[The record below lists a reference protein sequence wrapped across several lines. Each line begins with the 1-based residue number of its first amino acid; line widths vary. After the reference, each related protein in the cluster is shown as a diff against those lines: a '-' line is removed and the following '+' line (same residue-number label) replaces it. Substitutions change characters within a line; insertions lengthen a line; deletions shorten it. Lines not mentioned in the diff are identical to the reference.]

1 VYNIELMEEGF
12 KLHKNKELHSFL
24 LAKARNLTEEWYN
37 SLDKNDSSGVY
48 ASDDPNII
56 NTLKKQ
62 NFDFHL
68 HLCEAFIREET
79 AFLEEFQKWILSI
92 AQDPQHLNTPIH
104 FMLREFFRVR
114 EQYLDYIKDFVSLH
128 MGEFPNEVIDSWNR
142 MILKAFDKVML
153 GFVEEHQYY
162 LHQKLS
168 AQQELIQELS
178 SPVITLNNE
187 VALLPLVGDI
197 DARRAKLM
205 LENTLNQ
212 CANLGVNFLVIDLSG
227 VPMIDTMV
235 AHQIFH
241 LIKAL
246 RLIGVTSTLTG
257 VRPEIAQTAVQLGL
271 ELNGVP
277 TYSTLRQAL
286 ISMAIIKR

>member
-1 VYNIELMEEGF
+1 M
-12 KLHKNKELHSFL
+12 HKNKELHSFL

-79 AFLEEFQKWILSI
+79 AFLEEFQKWILRI

-153 GFVEEHQYY
+153 GFVEERQYY

-197 DARRAKLM
+197 DTRRAKLM

-246 RLIGVTSTLTG
+246 RLIGVTSILTG
-257 VRPEIAQTAVQLGL
+257 VRPEIAQTAVQQGL
-271 ELNGVP
+271 EFNGVP

>member
-1 VYNIELMEEGF
+1 M
-12 KLHKNKELHSFL
+12 HKNKELHSFL

-48 ASDDPNII
+48 SSDDPNII
-56 NTLKKQ
+56 DTLKKQ

-271 ELNGVP
+271 EFNGVP

>member
-1 VYNIELMEEGF
+1 M
-12 KLHKNKELHSFL
+12 HKNKELHSFL

-197 DARRAKLM
+197 DTRRAKLM

-271 ELNGVP
+271 EFNGVP

>member
-1 VYNIELMEEGF
+1 M
-12 KLHKNKELHSFL
+12 HKNKELHSFL

-37 SLDKNDSSGVY
+37 SLDKNDPSGVY

-79 AFLEEFQKWILSI
+79 AFLEEFQKWILRI

-197 DARRAKLM
+197 DTRRAKLM

-257 VRPEIAQTAVQLGL
+257 VRPEIAQTAVQQGL
-271 ELNGVP
+271 EFNGVP

>member
-1 VYNIELMEEGF
+1 M
-12 KLHKNKELHSFL
+12 HRNKELHSFL

-37 SLDKNDSSGVY
+37 SLDKNDPSGVY

-128 MGEFPNEVIDSWNR
+128 MGEFPNEVVDSWNR

-153 GFVEEHQYY
+153 GFVEERQYY

-197 DARRAKLM
+197 DTRRAKLM

-271 ELNGVP
+271 EFNGVP

>member
-1 VYNIELMEEGF
+1 M
-12 KLHKNKELHSFL
+12 HRNKKLHSFL

-37 SLDKNDSSGVY
+37 SLDKCDPSGVY
-48 ASDDPNII
+48 ASDDPNVIK
-56 NTLKKQ
+56 TLKKQ

-68 HLCEAFIREET
+68 HLCEVFIKEET
-79 AFLEEFQKWILSI
+79 AFLEDFQKWILSI

-114 EQYLDYIKDFVSLH
+114 EQYLDYIKDFVALH

-142 MILKAFDKVML
+142 VILKAFDKVIL

-162 LHQKLS
+162 LQGKLS

-178 SPVITLNNE
+178 SPVITLNSE
-187 VALLPLVGDI
+187 VALLPLVGEFDT
-197 DARRAKLM
+197 RRAQLM
-205 LENTLNQ
+205 LEKTLKQ

-235 AHQIFH
+235 AHQIFQ

-246 RLIGVTSTLTG
+246 GLMGVTSTLSG
-257 VRPEIAQTAVQLGL
+257 IRPEIAQTAVQLGL
-271 ELNGVP
+271 EFNSVS

-286 ISMAIIKR
+286 NSIAAIKR

>member
-1 VYNIELMEEGF
+1 M
-12 KLHKNKELHSFL
+12 HRNKELHSFL

-37 SLDKNDSSGVY
+37 SLDKNDPSGVY
-48 ASDDPNII
+48 ATDDPNVI

-68 HLCEAFIREET
+68 HLCEVFIREET
-79 AFLEEFQKWILSI
+79 AFLEEFQKWIISI

-142 MILKAFDKVML
+142 VILKTFDKVIL
-153 GFVEEHQYY
+153 GFVEERQYF
-162 LHQKLS
+162 LQQKLS
-168 AQQELIQELS
+168 DQQELIQELS

-197 DARRAKLM
+197 DTRRAKLM

-212 CANLGVNFLVIDLSG
+212 CANLGVNYLVIDLSG
-227 VPMIDTMV
+227 VPMMDTMV

-246 RLIGVTSTLTG
+246 RLIGVTSTLSG
-257 VRPEIAQTAVQLGL
+257 VRPEIAQTVVQLGP
-271 ELNGVP
+271 EINGVSI
-277 TYSTLRQAL
+277 YSTLRQAL

>member
-1 VYNIELMEEGF
+1 MHI
-12 KLHKNKELHSFL
+12 NKELHSFL

-37 SLDKNDSSGVY
+37 SLDKNDPSGVY
-48 ASDDPNII
+48 ASDDPIVI
-56 NTLKKQ
+56 STLKKQ

-68 HLCEAFIREET
+68 HLCEVFIKEDT
-79 AFLEEFQKWILSI
+79 VFLEEFQEWIISI

-114 EQYLDYIKDFVSLH
+114 EQYLDYIKDFVALH
-128 MGEFPNEVIDSWNR
+128 MGEFSNEVIESWNR
-142 MILKAFDKVML
+142 VILKAFDKVML

-162 LHQKLS
+162 QQGKLS
-168 AQQELIQELS
+168 AQRELIQELS

-187 VALLPLVGDI
+187 VALLPLVGEI
-197 DARRAKLM
+197 DTRRANLM
-205 LENTLNQ
+205 LEKTLDQ

-235 AHQIFH
+235 AQQIFQ
-241 LIKAL
+241 LIKGL
-246 RLIGVTSTLTG
+246 ELMGVTSTLSG

-271 ELNGVP
+271 EFKGVS

-286 ISMAIIKR
+286 SSMGIMKR

>member
-1 VYNIELMEEGF
+1 
-12 KLHKNKELHSFL
+12 
-24 LAKARNLTEEWYN
+24 
-37 SLDKNDSSGVY
+37 
-48 ASDDPNII
+48 
-56 NTLKKQ
+56 
-62 NFDFHL
+62 
-68 HLCEAFIREET
+68 
-79 AFLEEFQKWILSI
+79 
-92 AQDPQHLNTPIH
+92 
-104 FMLREFFRVR
+104 MLREFFRVR
-114 EQYLDYIKDFVSLH
+114 VQYLDYIKDFVSLH

-142 MILKAFDKVML
+142 MIIKAFDKVML

-162 LHQKLS
+162 LHQRLS

-197 DARRAKLM
+197 DSRRAKLM

-227 VPMIDTMV
+227 VLMIDTMV

-246 RLIGVTSTLTG
+246 RLIGVTSTLSG

-271 ELNGVP
+271 EFNGVP

>member
-1 VYNIELMEEGF
+1 MEGGF
-12 KLHKNKELHSFL
+12 KLHRNKELHSFL

-37 SLDKNDSSGVY
+37 SLDKNDPSGVY

-128 MGEFPNEVIDSWNR
+128 MGEFPNEVVDSWNR

-153 GFVEEHQYY
+153 GFVEERQYY
-162 LHQKLS
+162 LYQKLS

-197 DARRAKLM
+197 DTRRAKLM

-271 ELNGVP
+271 EFNGVP

>member
-1 VYNIELMEEGF
+1 MHRN
-12 KLHKNKELHSFL
+12 NELHSFL
-24 LAKARNLTEEWYN
+24 LSKARILTEEWYN
-37 SLDKNDSSGVY
+37 SLDKSDTSGVY
-48 ASDDPNII
+48 ASNDPYVI

-62 NFDFHL
+62 NFEFHS
-68 HLCEAFIREET
+68 HLCEVFIKEET

-92 AQDPQHLNTPIH
+92 AQDPQHLKTPIH
-104 FMLREFFRVR
+104 RMLREFYRVR
-114 EQYLDYIKDFVSLH
+114 DQYLDYVKDFVALH
-128 MGEFPNEVIDSWNR
+128 MDEFPNEVIDSWNR
-142 MILKAFDKVML
+142 VILKAFDKVTL

-162 LHQKLS
+162 LQQKLT

-197 DARRAKLM
+197 DTRRAKFM
-205 LENTLNQ
+205 FENTLNQ
-212 CANLGVNFLVIDLSG
+212 CTNLGVNYLVIDLSG

-235 AHQIFH
+235 AHQIFQ
-241 LIKAL
+241 LIKGL
-246 RLIGVTSTLTG
+246 KLMGVTTSISG

-271 ELNGVP
+271 DFNDIS

-286 ISMAIIKR
+286 NSMSIIKR

>member
-1 VYNIELMEEGF
+1 M
-12 KLHKNKELHSFL
+12 HRNKELHSFL
-24 LAKARNLTEEWYN
+24 LSKARNLTEEWYN
-37 SLDKNDSSGVY
+37 SLDKNDPSGVY
-48 ASDDPNII
+48 ASDDPNVI
-56 NTLKKQ
+56 NALKKQ
-62 NFDFHL
+62 NFEFHL
-68 HLCEAFIREET
+68 HLCEAFIREEK

-114 EQYLDYIKDFVSLH
+114 EQYLDYIKDFVYLH
-128 MGEFPNEVIDSWNR
+128 TGEFPKEVIDSWNR

-162 LHQKLS
+162 LQQKLS

-178 SPVITLNNE
+178 SPVISLNNE
-187 VALLPLVGDI
+187 IALLPLVGDI
-197 DARRAKLM
+197 DSRRAKLM

-212 CANLGVNFLVIDLSG
+212 CANHGVNFLVIDLSG

-235 AHQIFH
+235 AQQIFQ
-241 LIKAL
+241 LIKGL
-246 RLIGVTSTLTG
+246 RLMGVAATLSG
-257 VRPEIAQTAVQLGL
+257 VRAEIAQTAVQLGL
-271 ELNGVP
+271 EFNGVS

-286 ISMAIIKR
+286 DSLAIIKR